1 MNARI
6 DNVKNI
12 RLIGTKNLY
21 FLDIFSKDGGQV
33 NIVLNKEQVEYLAE
47 EIKQQEKIKNI
58 LESFATN

>member
-12 RLIGTKNLY
+12 RLIGTASLY